1 MKHIRK
7 HLKTWSAFMAVQ
19 LVFSLVLPNV
29 SWALTAG
36 PTAPEYSSF
45 EPVDMTDMVNLT
57 TGDFVYNIPLVE
69 VPGPA
74 GNYPVSLSYHAGI
87 QPGVEA
93 SWVGLGWSLNP
104 GAINRL
110 VNGYPDD
117 HKEVGN
123 TVRDFWVGGERR
135 TTTVGFSYGFAVGDA
150 GGASVSAGLVFSND
164 TYQGRGVGGYIGQS
178 LSAGKLRASRTVQF
192 SPYGG
197 ISQSAGI
204 GLGVSSKLM
213 QVGNGSLQGAL
224 GVSLSTSG
232 NISGSADLSF
242 SNKRTEETKDEN
254 GVVTSQKKGFSH
266 GILGVS
272 MSSDGSGFNTSSF
285 GLSFG
290 ASNSKSGNLSTSGS
304 GWNLPI
310 PTPVPGLS
318 FQIGRNYQRYWSDE
332 SETTKVSGA
341 LYNDDISA
349 APAYRNHQAYDTY
362 DVVDAIERDLDPKYQ
377 PIKSLDGTLAATDQ
391 FAVLGQGVS
400 GSIKPYSYRQ
410 YLNRQNNYRED
421 EDGNRIFNSRNYY
434 LGHFSGRKLQFRFE
448 GDFSNRLEYEAPSFE
463 EGTTFSPLEIDLENN
478 GLITTGIDGSDSWS
492 QAQGLHAGKPIE
504 WKTNQEFVNGSG
516 PVVLETTASGFSRST
531 KPADQIGGFSITN
544 ESGITYHYA
553 LPVYSFDEHIYTEKI
568 DASNGETF
576 NHLKKTEP
584 YAYTWLLT
592 AVTGPDFYDH
602 NGNNVA
608 DAGDWGYWVNFDYGR
623 WSDDYQWRNPGV
635 GFNRDLDDEFR
646 SFSTGKKELY
656 YLDAIETETHTAY
669 FIKNLRKDGKSNT
682 LLGSPVSASANAQS
696 VSRDEGSFIP
706 KKVGSSG
713 NLSSVQFPKASL
725 GLEEIL
731 LVENS
736 QLSGVSKD
744 LSTDENIIHEY
755 YITEIPVDPED
766 GDEVIVEINTV
777 DALNWDHVIDI
788 YDSEAL
794 SLKDYAIKSVSL
806 ITDYSLV
813 PGTLNSF
820 DNGFYANRDPSSS
833 EASYPTLG
841 KLTLKGLQF
850 GGHGGVSIIPNT
862 TFAYEG
868 SNPEFNRYKTDNW
881 GFYKSDHPGTW
892 DNSNFAKMTTKQ
904 SSENV
909 DAWSLT
915 SITNSLG
922 STTTVSYESDDYS
935 KSVLAKNISMVIE
948 DIQQNQDEFT
958 FTVQTFG
965 ADLRDIIDDQSDILA
980 DIVVTFYATEGG
992 SHTSSEAKVFK
1003 LEVEPETISGNQI
1016 VFRDNNLQG
1025 FISSGY
1031 FGPGQL
1037 VSSVI
1042 GGGNISFTDTKR
1054 NFGGGLRVKEI
1065 ALHDP
1070 FTGSIEKTKYSYTI
1084 PGTDQSSGV
1093 TSYEPII
1100 FDNVA
1105 EDLTDDEKVA
1115 LKRGIYKDL
1124 NDLLRISRHVPG
1136 PGVQY
1141 EYVTTQVA
1149 VVEDSDDINND
1160 NYSTYQ
1166 FQVFDASM
1174 IDVDELDYK
1183 EVKAGA
1189 KTLVESQQVQIH
1201 DMTAQIGALKSVS
1214 LYNQA
1219 DIKLSE
1225 TINHY
1230 LFDPVLG
1237 QEEMDVQVNTL
1248 LDVHNRQGKI
1258 TETFANVRWVNN
1270 SSITEDGTHYGV
1282 VTQRIKYPLVPTGQ
1296 TNFNYLKGGEQK
1308 TRNLAFD
1315 FFSGQPTELYS
1326 EDTYGN
1332 KYVSKSIPAYRL
1344 EKSDESAVY
1353 PFMTMKNANPLGK
1366 NMLTQEGASFTFRV
1380 DESFDPD
1387 VNSNWETKKEAL
1399 MSASVQTWQE
1409 GGLNVLSFNNGLVN
1423 QDAQNI
1429 YRKQSAYN
1437 YIGDGTTEPDGTFA
1451 DVLLADGFYL
1461 DAASNAPATPEKWI
1475 KSGEATLYD
1484 IYSHVLEASDING
1497 NFMATKFDRDLYR
1510 VYANVAGAN
1519 YDEFAYSGAE
1529 DGNRTGSGP
1538 IQFGGDVSQPNGH
1551 RTTEQAHTG
1560 DWSVRLTGTGTAFE
1574 YDALVSTPRMLLV
1587 SLWTTSPDV
1596 NLVYNIDGQGDITL
1610 EKEQHQAGSWYLIS
1624 GIIPASQVENASIK
1638 VKAVGTGTLAFVD
1651 DFRVH
1656 PIDASMTSF
1665 VYNEW
1670 GELSDV
1676 LDDNNFFIHYEY
1688 DEMGRLKSITRESTS
1703 HGPVKVSDTKIHYA
1717 NQQ

>member
-1 MKHIRK
+1 MKYIRK
-7 HLKTWSAFMAVQ
+7 YLKALSAFMAVQ
-19 LVFSLVLPNV
+19 MVFSLVLPNV

-123 TVRDFWVGGERR
+123 TVRDFWVGGERK
-135 TTTVGFSYGFAVGDA
+135 TTTVGFSYGFAVGNSA
-150 GGASVSAGLVFSND
+150 GASVSAGLVFAND
-164 TYQGRGVGGYIGQS
+164 TYQGKGVGGYIGQKF
-178 LSAGKLRASRTVQF
+178 SAYGFSATTSNNF

-197 ISQSAGI
+197 STQNAGI
-204 GLGVSSKLM
+204 NTGISSSMFAISPFGVSLDVGLSLTTSDGFSASPGLSFMGGLVEKGLEKNSGTSVLGVSIK
-213 QVGNGSLQGAL
+213 N
-224 GVSLSTSG
+224 
-232 NISGSADLSF
+232 N
-242 SNKRTEETKDEN
+242 SN
-254 GVVTSQKKGFSH
+254 GFS
-266 GILGVS
+266 VS
-272 MSSDGSGFNTSSF
+272 SNVGSF
-285 GLSFG
+285 GV
-290 ASNSKSGNLSTSGS
+290 SNSKSGNISTSNKS
-304 GWNLPI
+304 WNLPI

-318 FQIGRNYQRYWSDE
+318 LQIGRSYERYWSDE
-332 SETTKVSGA
+332 TETTEVSGA

-349 APAYRNHQAYDTY
+349 EAASRNHQAYDTY
-362 DVVDAIERDLDPKYQ
+362 DVVDAIERDLDPQYQ
-377 PIKSLDGTLAATDQ
+377 SIKSLDGTLAATDQ

-434 LGHFSGRKLQFRFE
+434 LGHFTGRKLQFRFE

-463 EGTTFSPLEIDLENN
+463 EGTTLSPLEIDLENN
-478 GLITTGIDGSDSWS
+478 GLLTTGIDGSDSWG
-492 QAQGLHAGKPIE
+492 QPQGLHAGKPIE
-504 WKTNQEFVNGSG
+504 WKTNQEFVNGTG
-516 PVVLETTASGFSRST
+516 PVVLETTASGFSRNT
-531 KPADQIGGFSITN
+531 KPVDQIGGFSITN

-592 AVTGPDFYDH
+592 AVTGPDFYDY
-602 NGNNVA
+602 NQNNLA
-608 DAGDWGYWVNFDYGR
+608 DAGDWGYWVNFDYGK

-656 YLDAIETETHTAY
+656 YLDAIETETHTAF

-682 LLGSPVSASANAQS
+682 LLGSPVNASANEQS
-696 VSRDEGSFIP
+696 VTRDEGSFIP
-706 KKVGSSG
+706 QKLGSTG
-713 NLSSVQFPKASL
+713 DLENVQFPKASL

-736 QLSGVSKD
+736 HLPEVSKD
-744 LSTDENIIHEY
+744 LSTDENITHEY
-755 YITEIPVDPED
+755 DIVN
-766 GDEVIVEINTV
+766 IVE
-777 DALNWDHVIDI
+777 ALNWDHVIDSF
-788 YDSEAL
+788 DSEAL
-794 SLKDYAIKSVSL
+794 NLKDYAIKSVSL
-806 ITDYSLV
+806 ITDYSLA

-833 EASYPTLG
+833 EAAYPNLG
-841 KLTLKGLQF
+841 KFTLKGLQY

-868 SNPEFNRYKTDNW
+868 SNPVFNRYKTDIW

-904 SSENV
+904 SAENV

-980 DIVVTFYATEGG
+980 DIVVTFYVSEGG

-1016 VFRDNNLQG
+1016 VFHDNNLQG

-1042 GGGNISFTDTKR
+1042 GGGNVSFTDTKR

-1174 IDVDELDYK
+1174 VDVDELDYK

-1201 DMTAQIGALKSVS
+1201 DMTAQIGALESIA
-1214 LYNQA
+1214 LYNKE

-1225 TINHY
+1225 TVNHY
-1230 LFDPVLG
+1230 LYDQVLG
-1237 QEEMDVQVNTL
+1237 QDEMDEQVNGL

-1282 VTQRIKYPLVPTGQ
+1282 VTQKIKYPLVPTGQ
-1296 TNFNYLKGGEQK
+1296 TNYSYLKGGKQQ

-1315 FFSGQPTELYS
+1315 FFSGDPTELYS
-1326 EDTYGN
+1326 EDIYGN
-1332 KYVSKSIPAYRL
+1332 RYVSKSIPAYRL
-1344 EKSDESAVY
+1344 EKSDGSAVY
-1353 PFMTMKNANPLGK
+1353 PFMTMKHANPLGK
-1366 NMLTQEGASFTFRV
+1366 NMLSQEGASFTFRV

-1387 VNSNWETKKEAL
+1387 VNSDWESKKDAL
-1399 MSASVQTWQE
+1399 MSARVQTWKE
-1409 GGLNVLSFNNGLVN
+1409 GGLNVQSASGLLD
-1423 QDAQNI
+1423 QEAYNI
-1429 YRKQSAYN
+1429 YRKQSAYG
-1437 YIGDGTTEPDGTFA
+1437 YIGDGSTELDGAFT
-1451 DVLLADGFYL
+1451 DVLLDDGFYL
-1461 DAASNAPATPEKWI
+1461 DETSNAPVSPENWI

-1484 IYSHVLEASDING
+1484 VYSHVLEASDING
-1497 NFMATKFDRDLYR
+1497 NFMATKFDRDFYR
-1510 VYANVAGAN
+1510 VYASVAGAN

-1538 IQFGGDVSQPNGH
+1538 IQFGGDVSQPNGY

-1596 NLVYNIDGQGDITL
+1596 NLVYNIDSQGDVTL

-1638 VKAVGTGTLAFVD
+1638 VKVVGTGTLAFVD

-1656 PIDASMTSF
+1656 PIDASMNSF

-1676 LDDNNFFIHYEY
+1676 LDDNNFFTHYEY

-1703 HGPVKVSDTKIHYA
+1703 HGPVKVSDIKIHYA